1 VEGYEV
7 LCEAKARLRY
17 PMKTKTGS
25 QVDQPPNG
33 SLSNRGK
40 LKDEREETLLLD
52 ICMGR
57 LSTDFGAHIKYHSTV
72 FFKLRGLIQLSK
84 L

>member
-1 VEGYEV
+1 MKLEGRWKAMRSF
-7 LCEAKARLRY
+7 CEAKARLRY

-40 LKDEREETLLLD
+40 LKDEREETLLKSASVD
-52 ICMGR
+52 
-57 LSTDFGAHIKYHSTV
+57 H
-72 FFKLRGLIQLSK
+72 
-84 L
+84 